1 MVVAIDTRKVRGLKG
16 TEELDAKKQ
25 QRDVRPFLSQ
35 LLDPFRSR
43 PGFIMLVFMGIAIPF
58 FFPIIANAMLFFLLI
73 TYRWY
78 KKGNQ
83 YRRLPFRLPAAVDAV
98 DYSDPV
104 PGRKVFRKGGGV
116 FHLGNEAETNEE
128 LWVRSSDMLTHM
140 LIFGTTGS
148 GKTETLVSLAYNALA
163 MGSGVFYI
171 DPKAAPKLAVQI
183 YTLARAC
190 GREDDFRVLNYSTQ
204 GKRSYPHPQRVSN
217 TTNPFA
223 FGSAEALTNLLV
235 SLIPAAS
242 GDGAVFSQNAQTL
255 VSALMYAMV
264 EKRDK
269 GETAL
274 SIDTVRKYMVLDK
287 YIELAMDNS
296 LTAETRSALKSFLFS
311 VGWQEE
317 HGADLSEQPDSLPEQ
332 YQYARAYFSLSLASL
347 ADTYGHIYQSPLG
360 EVDMFDVIKNRRIL
374 VVMLPALEKAPQEL
388 QNLGKIALSAVR
400 NACSVGLGSRL
411 EGSVED
417 VLGSLPTDSP
427 TPFLTIVDEY
437 AAIPTPGFAEVL
449 TQGRGLGVAA
459 IVASQDFAGIK
470 GADETGAQQI
480 VANTKIKW
488 CMTLED
494 PKSTWELF
502 RAQAA
507 QASVMRSDGMSTKM
521 TGSEAQY
528 MSFKEKGSTSI
539 QSVDRINIQDLQEQ
553 IEGEFHSI
561 FKGGVVR
568 GNVFYADVPLKS
580 GQQLRL
586 AHMLKIGPTEA
597 GTEEQLPQKE

>member
-1 MVVAIDTRKVRGLKG
+1 MAKEERRVRGLKK
-16 TEELDAKKQ
+16 TDELDSKKYE
-25 QRDVRPFLSQ
+25 RDVRPFLSQ

-43 PGFIMLVFMGIAIPF
+43 AGFIMLAFMGIAAPF
-58 FFPIIANAMLFFLLI
+58 FFPVIANLMFLFLFI
-73 TYRWY
+73 TYRWFAKANKY
-78 KKGNQ
+78 N
-83 YRRLPFRLPAAVDAV
+83 RLPFRLPAFVKKT

-104 PGRKVFRKGGGV
+104 PGRKIFREGGGI

-128 LWVRSSDMLTHM
+128 LWVRGSDILTHM

-148 GKTETLVSLAYNALA
+148 GKTESLVSLAYNALA

-255 VSALMYAMV
+255 VGALMYGLV

-269 GETAL
+269 GEAAL
-274 SIDTVRKYMVLDK
+274 SIDTVRQYMVLDK
-287 YIELAMDNS
+287 YIELAMDKT
-296 LTAETRSALKSFLFS
+296 LTAETQSALKSFLFS

-317 HGADLSEQPDSLPEQ
+317 HGADLSEQPESLPEQ

-347 ADTYGHIYQSPLG
+347 ADTYGHIYQSALG

-388 QNLGKIALSAVR
+388 KNLGKIALSAVR

-411 EGSVED
+411 EGTVED
-417 VLGSLPTDSP
+417 VLDALPTDSP

-488 CMTLED
+488 CMALED
-494 PKSTWELF
+494 PQSTWELF
-502 RAQAA
+502 RSQAA
-507 QASVMRSDGMSTKM
+507 TAVVMRSEGMSSAIK
-521 TGSEAQY
+521 GQGEAQY
-528 MSFKEKGSTSI
+528 MSLRDKGSTSL
-539 QSVDRINIQDLQEQ
+539 QSIDRINIQDLQEQ
-553 IEGEFHSI
+553 IEGEFHSV
-561 FKGGVVR
+561 FKGNVVR
-568 GNVFYADVPLKS
+568 GNVFYANVPLKTK
-580 GQQLRL
+580 QQLRI
-586 AHMLKIGPTEA
+586 AHMLKISPA
-597 GTEEQLPQKE
+597 G